1 MGNILTSPRMRETLG
16 YEQMDDY
23 APIKVRMR
31 DEACPELCG
40 QKQPARTLAGAPL
53 SQKGEAIR
61 IKAEK
66 AEARPVGHASA
77 FLFELYRGLIS
88 RNYQSSPESR

>member
-31 DEACPELCG
+31 DEACSELCG
-40 QKQPARTLAGAPL
+40 QKQPARTLAGDPL

-77 FLFELYRGLIS
+77 FS
-88 RNYQSSPESR
+88 V